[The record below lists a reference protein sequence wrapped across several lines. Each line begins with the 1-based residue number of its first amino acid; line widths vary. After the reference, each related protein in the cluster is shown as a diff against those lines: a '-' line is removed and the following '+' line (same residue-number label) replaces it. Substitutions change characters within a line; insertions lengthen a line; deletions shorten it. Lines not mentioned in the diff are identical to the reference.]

1 MVDRI
6 DAVNADDV
14 AALADELF
22 APERMS
28 AAGVGGDEE
37 AFVRALEPVNPDLRA
52 AA

>member
-1 MVDRI
+1 VGSE
-6 DAVNADDV
+6 DV

-28 AAGVGGDEE
+28 AAGVGDDEDV
-37 AFVRALEPVNPDLRA
+37 FVRALEPVNPELRA